1 MHAPAQAPRF
11 FYLIP
16 EQTRGRLDGESFGRH
31 LKRLLFSG
39 KRQLP
44 SGGVKIIYQHCEL
57 LRRHSIEAT
66 PVHMA
71 DFVVDWFPHQ
81 VPHLSLEQGLAG
93 IGPDDVLVCPEVI
106 PAAAAPF
113 ASRHKIAF
121 IQNWAFAAVGTGP
134 ERRFEDF
141 NISGLLACSN
151 YIRDYMQ
158 GRSDLAC
165 AVITNGIDL
174 DIFKPPP
181 PGGGRSRII
190 YQNRRNVAD
199 ARRALELL
207 DPELRA
213 RHDFFEM
220 ANNYPQAEM
229 VRFFQE
235 SDIYLAI
242 GYPEGFALPPL
253 EAMACGCAVVGFTGG
268 GGLEHM
274 IDGETALVAP
284 DGDARALAEGLTRLL
299 TDAALKERLR
309 AGGLRKAAGY
319 PLARMERELLAWAGG
334 FGAEPREV
342 GR

>member
-1 MHAPAQAPRF
+1 MDEPVQTPRF

-16 EQTRGRLDGESFGRH
+16 AQTRGRLDGESFGRH
-31 LKRLLFSG
+31 MKRLLFSG

-57 LRRHSIEAT
+57 LRQHGIVAT

-71 DFVVDWFPHQ
+71 DFIVDWFPHQ
-81 VPHLSLEQGLAG
+81 VPHLTLKQAQDE

-106 PAAAAPF
+106 PAAAASF
-113 ASRHKIAF
+113 TNRHKIAF
-121 IQNWAFAAVGTGP
+121 IQNWAFAAVGTGAD
-134 ERRFEDF
+134 RRFEDF
-141 NISGLLACSN
+141 AMSGLLACSN

-158 GRSDLAC
+158 ERSDLDC

-174 DIFKPPP
+174 EIFKPPL
-181 PGGGRSRII
+181 PGGTRSRII

-207 DPELRA
+207 DPALRA

-235 SDIYLAI
+235 ADIYLAI

-274 IDGETALVAP
+274 LDGETALVAP
-284 DGDARALAEGLTRLL
+284 DGDARALADGLTRLL
-299 TDAALKERLR
+299 TDDALKEQLR
-309 AGGLRKAAGY
+309 AGGLRKAAEY
-319 PLARMERELLAWAGG
+319 PLARMERELLAWAGS
-334 FGAEPREV
+334 FGAVPQ
-342 GR
+342 GKSS